1 MMGDAAQLGQGPG
14 GGGSGDLWTLP
25 DIVWVDTERV
35 TYDPPRRHVAGG
47 QVLQM
52 REGVEVTIQTDGPIP
67 VRALAPQLHIGDAVL
82 TESEPAGHL
91 RYRFV
96 GYDVDS
102 LKDGENISLGWS
114 MARSPL
120 KVSQFRYHVDRTV
133 KK

>member
-1 MMGDAAQLGQGPG
+1 MTGDAPQLGQWPG
-14 GGGSGDLWTLP
+14 GKEGDLWTLP

-35 TYDPPRRHVAGG
+35 TYDPPRRRIAGG
-47 QVLQM
+47 QILQV

-67 VRALAPQLHIGDAVL
+67 MRALAPQLHIGDVVM

-96 GYDVDS
+96 DYEPDR
-102 LKDGENISLGWS
+102 LKEGESISLGWS
-114 MARSPL
+114 MADSPL
-120 KVSQFRYHVDRTV
+120 KVTQFRFHIDRTV